1 MDWVFGFH
9 LCVLCFSS
17 HTRQPSSW
25 TIELD
30 EESIKSV
37 KTIERPVTRL
47 KDDAKNLKR
56 RKWTEVSLFERAVG
70 GKLLLTEKIPGEAI
84 SGGVKITRNRM
95 GVFHIHVPISTS
107 WDCLP
112 RLKPKFERQIVA
124 LDPGVRTFLTFY
136 SPDNDV
142 GAYASGALG
151 FAQVFRELEKCDAKV
166 SALANRE
173 LSHRAR
179 ADLHKSKH
187 RSIERVRHLVD
198 EVHKK
203 VANDLCAHYDTIL
216 LPVFESQNM
225 VQKPKGQ
232 HEKRRTIRSRT
243 ARALLGWKHYQF
255 RTYLASKVVMRG
267 KELAVVTEEY
277 TTQCCGRCGN
287 LNKKVG
293 GAKVY
298 KCAECGFQCGRDENA
313 ARNIF
318 LKYLKG

>member
-1 MDWVFGFH
+1 
-9 LCVLCFSS
+9 
-17 HTRQPSSW
+17 
-25 TIELD
+25 
-30 EESIKSV
+30 
-37 KTIERPVTRL
+37 
-47 KDDAKNLKR
+47 
-56 RKWTEVSLFERAVG
+56 
-70 GKLLLTEKIPGEAI
+70 
-84 SGGVKITRNRM
+84 M
-95 GVFHIHVPISTS
+95 GVFHMHVPISTS

-112 RLKPKFERQIVA
+112 RLKPEVERRVVA

-136 SPDNDV
+136 SDNDV

-187 RSIERVRHLVD
+187 RSIERVRNLVD

-216 LPVFESQNM
+216 
-225 VQKPKGQ
+225 
-232 HEKRRTIRSRT
+232 
-243 ARALLGWKHYQF
+243 
-255 RTYLASKVVMRG
+255 LASKVVMRG